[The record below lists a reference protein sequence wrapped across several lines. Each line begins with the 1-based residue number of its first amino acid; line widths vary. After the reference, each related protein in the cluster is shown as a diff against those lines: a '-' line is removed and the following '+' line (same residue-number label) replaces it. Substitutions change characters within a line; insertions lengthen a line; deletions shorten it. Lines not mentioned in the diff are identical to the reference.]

1 MYHNVVG
8 YIASF
13 KCSHMLSLTGVKI
26 PTKVDS
32 LLNLYAKCKSDA
44 SNMMKAIDKIKY
56 MMFFGNDVINF
67 NSSIDTC
74 LYYVYLKYFK
84 IITDKSMNNDFV

>member
-13 KCSHMLSLTGVKI
+13 KCSHMLSFTGVKI

-44 SNMMKAIDKIKY
+44 SNMTKAIDKIKY

-67 NSSIDTC
+67 NSSIDTMFILC
-74 LYYVYLKYFK
+74 ILEIF
-84 IITDKSMNNDFV
+84 

>member
-67 NSSIDTC
+67 KSSIDTMFILC
-74 LYYVYLKYFK
+74 ILEIF
-84 IITDKSMNNDFV
+84 